1 MNESQELTVLIILGM
16 LFAFAMGIGMV
27 VLANKNRQITVLG
40 AQLLQEEIERQQ
52 NDKLALTVA
61 TQESER
67 GKIARILHDDLGALL
82 SMAQKNLQLI
92 EEAHLTEP
100 TQKIALHNAGELI
113 QQSIEEIRTI
123 SKDLTP
129 FYLKK
134 FGLAKG
140 LERMGQQKTN
150 ALSKKFV
157 FVSDLPEFIVFEEQT
172 MTHFFYIASELMT
185 NLIKHSHPKSVRME
199 LKDANDGLQLLIEHD
214 GIALTQQE
222 FEDLQATSTG
232 LGMQNM
238 SYRCAQIQA
247 KLSFECDSNKGQI
260 YLATQHLSHATT
272 F

>member
-1 MNESQELTVLIILGM
+1 MNESQELTTLIILGM

-27 VLANKNRQITVLG
+27 VLANKNRQITALG

-92 EEAHLTEP
+92 DQTDLTEP
-100 TQKIALHNAGELI
+100 MQQTALHNASELI

-150 ALSKKFV
+150 ALSEKFI
-157 FVSDLPEFIVFEEQT
+157 FVSDLPEFSVLEEQT

-199 LKDANDGLQLLIEHD
+199 LNDANEGLQLLIEHD

-222 FEDLQATSTG
+222 FEVLQATSTG
-232 LGMQNM
+232 LGMQNI

-247 KLSFECDSNKGQI
+247 RLSFERLANKGQI
-260 YLATQHLSHATT
+260 YLVIQNLTHATKI
-272 F
+272 

>member
-1 MNESQELTVLIILGM
+1 MNESQELALLIILGM

-27 VLANKNRQITVLG
+27 LLANKNRQIMALG

-92 EEAHLTEP
+92 EEANLTEP

-150 ALSKKFV
+150 ALSEKFI
-157 FVSDLPEFIVFEEQT
+157 FESDLPEFIVFEEQT

-185 NLIKHSHPKSVRME
+185 NLIKHSQPKSVRME
-199 LKDANDGLQLLIEHD
+199 LKDANEGLQLLIEHD
-214 GIALTQQE
+214 GVALTQQE
-222 FEDLQATSTG
+222 FEALQATSTG

-247 KLSFECDSNKGQI
+247 KLSFESLSNKGQI

>member
-1 MNESQELTVLIILGM
+1 MNESQELTLLIILGM

-27 VLANKNRQITVLG
+27 VLAHKNRQITALG
-40 AQLLQEEIERQQ
+40 EQLLHEEIERQN

-67 GKIARILHDDLGALL
+67 GKIARILHDDLGAFL
-82 SMAQKNLQLI
+82 SMAQKNLQLL
-92 EEAHLTEP
+92 EASRLEAK
-100 TQKIALHNAGELI
+100 QAKALSNASDLI

-150 ALSKKFV
+150 TLSDKFV
-157 FVSDLPEFIVFEEQT
+157 FETNLSENELLDEQIV
-172 MTHFFYIASELMT
+172 THFFYIASELMT
-185 NLIKHSHPKSVRME
+185 NLIKHSQPKTVRME
-199 LKDANDGLQLLIEHD
+199 LKMENKALHLLIEHN

-222 FEDLQATSTG
+222 FETLQATSSG
-232 LGMQNM
+232 LGMQNIH
-238 SYRCAQIQA
+238 YHCTQIEAQLTFKREA
-247 KLSFECDSNKGQI
+247 KKGLI
-260 YLATQHLSHATT
+260 YLRTKSLKHVVAH
-272 F
+272 